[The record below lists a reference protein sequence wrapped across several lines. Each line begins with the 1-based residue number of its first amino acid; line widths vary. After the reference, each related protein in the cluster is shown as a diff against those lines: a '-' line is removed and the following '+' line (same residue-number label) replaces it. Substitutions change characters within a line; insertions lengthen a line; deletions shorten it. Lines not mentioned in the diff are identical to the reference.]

1 MDDIL
6 KTVTSQTD
14 REAVQKV
21 LDASLND
28 KDPYCSE
35 SRMKL
40 SEIGLPPDSI
50 LRLLAHHKSRVKY
63 GYDLSA
69 TSISHLLDL
78 SNVHEKG
85 AVLKR
90 LFEYPFLLVKAC
102 WLYDHAPHFIFY
114 GEDKPGARD
123 AFILKFAEQYET
135 LFLNNRVSPDAWK
148 KIKNPRRITATKFWE
163 GKIIDPVQLIE
174 KAMEDNIE
182 GVELSFDFHPF
193 NFTKLLP
200 EELTEEQR
208 SQIKAASLK
217 SGIKLSIHSPIVG
230 PYVPFPDPS
239 KGNQR
244 FFDPTQCLEV
254 QYDTVE
260 LAKDIG
266 ADTVVCHLIDPSNLK
281 AFAGLVEKA
290 EGSSVRVTIENYCQ
304 TPFRQT
310 SGNFISCVD
319 EIFNLLPREIRK
331 NNFGI
336 TLDVGHLNIEG
347 EDPLVGSE
355 RIGKW
360 CLDKNVF
367 LRVHATDNYGNLLFS
382 PPAFSADVHGNISG
396 RGINNALIIKMLRSM
411 GHHIDVVGEQIQ
423 SLTEE
428 DIATVHEAQSA
439 SLNETYEAFAEQG
452 KEKLSGIELGALI
465 EPHIVEERAYQFL
478 AGIQNVSAL
487 REHLIFRKIQEKKHL
502 SVDEAKRISQE
513 FMRMPQ
519 TIKKDVTQYIDDLL
533 LPIQAESGAIQ
544 KSELDLICQN
554 ISGALFGTIRN
565 EHLNQIF
572 SNERAYLKDDI
583 ICKQGSAGHEMFYI
597 KDGEVTVYVDGSLV
611 ASLGPGEI
619 FGEMSLFYN
628 INKSAT
634 VKVSGE
640 KVKLG
645 ILSREGL
652 ESLFTGGQYYARD
665 LIFRL
670 YTILPERLRNL
681 NNKYK
686 TAIRSLHLIFDGDEK
701 KMPSLDHELADLG
714 NKKSEF
720 FPTLSQDDKDI
731 IFEEIR
737 NFDPGQPIFTQG
749 DLGDGA
755 YFILEGKVKVV
766 GISEN
771 FKEILLGEV
780 NEGDTFGEMSLIDDK
795 PRSASVV
802 TLTPCKAAF
811 ISKKTFNEFIASGSE
826 SAFRFMGSICFSLF
840 MHILRLD
847 RLYSDVKK
855 KIDTSVT

>member
-1 MDDIL
+1 
-6 KTVTSQTD
+6 
-14 REAVQKV
+14 
-21 LDASLND
+21 
-28 KDPYCSE
+28 
-35 SRMKL
+35 MKL
-40 SEIGLPPDSI
+40 SEIGLSPDST
-50 LRLLAHHKSRVKY
+50 LKLLAHHKSKIKY
-63 GYDLSA
+63 GYDLSE

-102 WLYDHAPHFIFY
+102 WLYDHAPYFIFY

-123 AFILKFAEQYET
+123 DFILEFAEQYET
-135 LFLNNRVSPDAWK
+135 LFLNSRVALDAWK
-148 KIKNPRRITATKFWE
+148 KIKNPQRIIATKFWE
-163 GKIIDPVQLIE
+163 GKIIDPVLLIE
-174 KAMEDNIE
+174 KAVADNIE
-182 GVELSFDFHPF
+182 GIEFSFDFHPF

-200 EELTEEQR
+200 EELTAEKR

-230 PYVPFPDPS
+230 PYVPLPDPS

-244 FFDPTQCLEV
+244 FFDPAQCLEV
-254 QYDTVE
+254 QYDTIE

-266 ADTVVCHLIDPSNLK
+266 ADAVVCHLIDPSNLK
-281 AFAGLVEKA
+281 AFAGLVEQA
-290 EGSSVRVTIENYCQ
+290 GGSSVKVTIENYCQ
-304 TPFRQT
+304 TPFKQT
-310 SGNFISCVD
+310 SENFIACVD

-360 CLDKNVF
+360 CLDKDVF

-411 GHHIDVVGEQIQ
+411 GHQIDVVGEQIQ

-428 DIATVHEAQSA
+428 DIAMVHEAQSA
-439 SLNETYEAFAEQG
+439 SLNETYEAFLEKG
-452 KEKLSGIELGALI
+452 KEKLTGIELGALI
-465 EPHIVEERAYQFL
+465 EPHIIQERAYQFL
-478 AGIQNVSAL
+478 AGIKDVPAL
-487 REHLIFRKIQEKKHL
+487 REYLVFRKIQEKKHL

-513 FMRMPQ
+513 FIQMPQ
-519 TIKKDVTQYIDDLL
+519 TIKTDVTQYIDDLL
-533 LPIQAESGAIQ
+533 LPIQTESGAIQ

-554 ISGALFGTIRN
+554 ISGALFGTISN

-572 SNERAYLKDDI
+572 SNERVYLEDDT
-583 ICKQGSAGHEMFYI
+583 ICKQGSIGNEMFYI
-597 KDGEVTVYVDGSLV
+597 KDGEVTVYVDGSSV

-628 INKSAT
+628 ISKSAT
-634 VKVSGE
+634 VKVSGK
-640 KVKLG
+640 KVKVG
-645 ILSREGL
+645 VLSREGL
-652 ESLFTGGQYYARD
+652 ENLFTSGQHYARD

-670 YTILPERLRNL
+670 YNILPKRLRNL
-681 NNKYK
+681 NDKYK
-686 TAIRSLHLIFDGDEK
+686 TAIRSLHLIFGGDEK
-701 KMPSLDHELADLG
+701 KMPSLDHELADLES
-714 NKKSEF
+714 KKSAF
-720 FPTLSQDDKDI
+720 FPTLSQGDKDI
-731 IFEEIR
+731 IYEEIR
-737 NFDPGQPIFTQG
+737 NFDTGQPIFTQG
-749 DLGDGA
+749 DPGDGA

-780 NEGDTFGEMSLIDDK
+780 GDGDIFGEMSLIDDK

-802 TLTPCKAAF
+802 TLTPCKTAF
-811 ISKKTFNEFIASGSE
+811 ISIKAFNEFIASGSE
-826 SAFRFMGSICFSLF
+826 SAFRFMGFICFSLF

-847 RLYSDVKK
+847 RLYSDIKK
-855 KIDTSVT
+855 KIDASAAT